1 MLQGTS
7 SWSGKSLIATA
18 LCRHFADRGVKVAPF
33 KAQNMSNNARVV
45 DGGEIGVAQYLQALA
60 ARITPDVRMNPVL
73 VKPESS
79 TSSQVVLRGQAD
91 REISAVP
98 WRQRAPRLWQA
109 ALDSLQ
115 SLQREYELVILE
127 GAGSPAEINLAGSDI
142 ANMRSAAA
150 ADAAVILVAD
160 IDRGGAFAH
169 LYGTWAL
176 QAEPDRRRLAG
187 FVLNKFRGDES
198 LLAPA
203 PQRLRELTGMA
214 PLGVVS
220 RLVHGLPDEDGASGW
235 AASATRG
242 GGSRRPLVAIVRYP
256 TASNLDE
263 FKLLEQVADV
273 RWARAPEQLAG
284 AELVILP
291 GSKHTTADLQWL
303 RQSGLFEAVRA
314 RAARGERVLGICG
327 GLQMLGTRLLAE
339 GDPVEQDA
347 DGLGLLAI
355 ETRFAADKVARREQ
369 VTLRGSLAAP
379 WAALSGLSYTAYEIR
394 QGRTGLLDDTAQR
407 AAVDG
412 AETTQPVFADGVP
425 GFRRG
430 PVLGIATHGLLES
443 APALAAILDGTP
455 PARSLE
461 QALDALRDAVVAG
474 LDIEAIEALAQID
487 C

>member
-18 LCRHFADRGVKVAPF
+18 LCRHFADLGVKVAPF

-73 VKPESS
+73 IKPESS

-109 ALDSLQ
+109 ALESLR

-127 GAGSPAEINLAGSDI
+127 GAGSPAEINLTGSDI

-176 QAEPDRRRLAG
+176 QEEPDRRRLAG

-203 PQRLRELTGMA
+203 PQRLAELTGMA
-214 PLGVVS
+214 PLGVVP
-220 RLVHGLPDEDGASGW
+220 RLSHGLPDEDGASPALAPAGRRDG
-235 AASATRG
+235 AG
-242 GGSRRPLVAIVRYP
+242 RPLVAIVRYP
-256 TASNLDE
+256 MASNLDE

-273 RWARAPEQLAG
+273 HWARSPEQLAG

-291 GSKHTTADLQWL
+291 GSKHTTADLDWL
-303 RQSGLFEAVRA
+303 RQSGLSSAIRA

-327 GLQMLGTRLLAE
+327 GLQMLGARLLAD
-339 GDPVEQDA
+339 GDPVEHDA

-355 ETRFAADKVARREQ
+355 ETRFAGDKVTRSEQ
-369 VTLRGSLAAP
+369 VRLRESLTPP
-379 WAALSGLSYTAYEIR
+379 WAALSGVSYSAYEIR
-394 QGRTGLLDDTAQR
+394 QGRTGLIEDAARR
-407 AAVDG
+407 AEVDG
-412 AETTQPVFADGVP
+412 ADATQRAFADGVP
-425 GFRRG
+425 GFCRG
-430 PVLGIATHGLLES
+430 SVLGIATHGLLES
-443 APALAAILDGTP
+443 TSVLAAIIDGTP
-455 PARSLE
+455 PALSLERSL
-461 QALDALRDAVVAG
+461 DTLRDAVVAG
-474 LDIEAIEALAQID
+474 LDIAAIETLTRSD